1 MNVFMKN
8 RSTKIILAL
17 LALAA
22 VITAIVAYRHFS
34 APKIRHIVLI
44 SMDTTRADYLSCY
57 GYQHK
62 TTPNIDAVAAEAV
75 RFEQAIAPIP
85 LTLPSHST
93 MLTGTIPPY
102 HGIHDNLNYMLADSN
117 LTLAEMLKASGYTT
131 GGIISS
137 YVLEDGF
144 GLGQGFDTYDDE
156 FDEID
161 NQLGAE
167 RRGGEVSAH
176 AIKWLDENRDE
187 DFFLFLHYYDPHS
200 PYDPPEPYR
209 GLFGSI
215 AAAEAIGL
223 TDNTSLTADTD
234 EKKKVFKLTYAEE
247 LAYTDHCIGQVIN
260 KLKSLDLYD
269 STLLIITGDH
279 GEAFGEREEMGHGY
293 YIYQESIHVPLIVK
307 LPGQQ
312 TAKTVSG
319 AVGLIDITPTVCSLL
334 GIEAPQY
341 IQGRDLSGAL
351 FDEPLE
357 DDDRYIYSESLLAT
371 KYKAS
376 PLLAVTGNRFKYIQT
391 ARPELYDLIDDPG
404 ETHNLVDAQS
414 QRARILQDVLGVMLE
429 ESLAAGTPD
438 SALELDEES
447 LKKLQSLGYVG
458 GALEE
463 DFSFDQDKADPKD
476 TFQHHLDLMEIMGL
490 MGTKEDLDAAEK
502 ACLAFISKGMEV
514 AQVYVYLAQIAIARE
529 DQPKAIDYLKKAVAV
544 EPGTASAQAQL
555 GVLLL
560 DAEDYEQ
567 ALVHLQEA
575 HQIQP
580 KSAMICYDVARAYYK
595 LGQKEKAIEYCRK
608 SLAKQPDYI
617 SPRANLA
624 KALFEL
630 GDTPSAVNEYYK
642 VIEYDA
648 ENLKAL
654 NFLAWIQATSRN
666 GQLRKPQEALKLA
679 QRAAK
684 AADYKTAEVLDTLA
698 VAYAATGDFAQAV
711 TEADKAIALAESAGE
726 AALAQRI
733 ARRRGLF
740 KNGQSYN
747 E

>member
-351 FDEPLE
+351 FDEPSK

-684 AADYKTAEVLDTLA
+684 A
-698 VAYAATGDFAQAV
+698 
-711 TEADKAIALAESAGE
+711 
-726 AALAQRI
+726 
-733 ARRRGLF
+733 
-740 KNGQSYN
+740 
-747 E
+747 

>member
-334 GIEAPQY
+334 GIETPQY

-351 FDEPLE
+351 IDEPSE

-371 KYKAS
+371 KYNAS

-684 AADYKTAEVLDTLA
+684 ALQDGRSPGYPGGRLC
-698 VAYAATGDFAQAV
+698 
-711 TEADKAIALAESAGE
+711 
-726 AALAQRI
+726 RN
-733 ARRRGLF
+733 RRL
-740 KNGQSYN
+740 
-747 E
+747 

>member
-1 MNVFMKN
+1 MKN
-8 RSTKIILAL
+8 RSTKIIFAL
-17 LALAA
+17 IALAA
-22 VITAIVAYRHFS
+22 MITAIVAYRHSS
-34 APKIRHIVLI
+34 APKIRNIVLI

-75 RFEQAIAPIP
+75 QFEQAIAPIP

-93 MLTGTIPPY
+93 MMTGTIPPY

-117 LTLAEMLKASGYTT
+117 LTLAEMLKAAGYTT
-131 GGIISS
+131 GGIIST

-144 GLGQGFDTYDDE
+144 GLDQGFDTYDDE

-161 NQLGAE
+161 NQVGAE
-167 RRGGEVSAH
+167 RRGGEVSEH

-209 GLFGSI
+209 GMFGSI

-334 GIEAPQY
+334 GIETPQY
-341 IQGRDLSGAL
+341 IQGWDLSGAL
-351 FDEPLE
+351 IDEPSE

-429 ESLAAGTPD
+429 ESLEAGTPD

-476 TFQHHLDLMEIMGL
+476 TFQHHLDFMKIMG
-490 MGTKEDLDAAEK
+490 MMSKKEDFDAAEK
-502 ACLAFISKGMEV
+502 ACLAFISKGLEV
-514 AQVYVYLAQIAIARE
+514 AQVYVYLAQIAMARE
-529 DQPKAIDYLKKAVAV
+529 DQPQAIDYLKKAVAV
-544 EPGTASAQAQL
+544 EPGTASVQATL

-560 DAEDYEQ
+560 EAEDYEQ

-595 LGQKEKAIEYCRK
+595 LGQKEKAVEYCRK
-608 SLAKQPDYI
+608 SLAEQPDYI

-630 GDTPSAVNEYYK
+630 GDTPSAVKEYYK
-642 VIEYDA
+642 VIEYHA

-698 VAYAATGDFAQAV
+698 VAYAATGDFEQAV

-726 AALAQRI
+726 TALAQRI

-740 KNGQSYN
+740 KNGQPYN

>member
-334 GIEAPQY
+334 GIETPQY

-351 FDEPLE
+351 IDEPSE

-371 KYKAS
+371 KYNAS

-404 ETHNLVDAQS
+404 ETDNLVDAQS

-429 ESLAAGTPD
+429 ESLEAGTPD

-447 LKKLQSLGYVG
+447 LKKLASLGYVG

-476 TFQHHLDLMEIMGL
+476 TFQHHLDFMKIMG
-490 MGTKEDLDAAEK
+490 MM
-502 ACLAFISKGMEV
+502 S
-514 AQVYVYLAQIAIARE
+514 
-529 DQPKAIDYLKKAVAV
+529 
-544 EPGTASAQAQL
+544 
-555 GVLLL
+555 
-560 DAEDYEQ
+560 
-567 ALVHLQEA
+567 
-575 HQIQP
+575 
-580 KSAMICYDVARAYYK
+580 
-595 LGQKEKAIEYCRK
+595 
-608 SLAKQPDYI
+608 
-617 SPRANLA
+617 
-624 KALFEL
+624 
-630 GDTPSAVNEYYK
+630 
-642 VIEYDA
+642 
-648 ENLKAL
+648 
-654 NFLAWIQATSRN
+654 
-666 GQLRKPQEALKLA
+666 
-679 QRAAK
+679 
-684 AADYKTAEVLDTLA
+684 
-698 VAYAATGDFAQAV
+698 
-711 TEADKAIALAESAGE
+711 
-726 AALAQRI
+726 
-733 ARRRGLF
+733 
-740 KNGQSYN
+740 
-747 E
+747 

>member
-1 MNVFMKN
+1 MKN
-8 RSTKIILAL
+8 RSTKIILIL
-17 LALAA
+17 IALAA

-117 LTLAEMLKASGYTT
+117 LTLAEMLKAAGYTT

-137 YVLEDGF
+137 YVLEDSF
-144 GLGQGFDTYDDE
+144 GLAQGFDTYDDE

-167 RRGGEVSAH
+167 RRGGEVSEH
-176 AIKWLDENRDE
+176 AVKWLDENRDE

-215 AAAEAIGL
+215 AAAEEIGL

-351 FDEPLE
+351 IDEPSE

-447 LKKLQSLGYVG
+447 LKKLASLGYVG

-476 TFQHHLDLMEIMGL
+476 TFQHHQDLMKIMAL
-490 MGTKEDLDAAEK
+490 MRTKEDFDAAEK
-502 ACLAFISKGMEV
+502 ACLAFISKGLEV
-514 AQVYVYLAQIAIARE
+514 AQVYSHLAQIAMARE
-529 DQPKAIDYLKKAVAV
+529 DQPQAIEYLKKTVAV
-544 EPGTASAQAQL
+544 GPGTASAQAQL
-555 GVLLL
+555 GLLLL

-575 HQIQP
+575 YQIQP

-595 LGQKEKAIEYCRK
+595 LGQKEKAVEYCRK
-608 SLAKQPDYI
+608 SLAEQPDYI

-630 GDTPSAVNEYYK
+630 GDTPSAVKEYYK

-698 VAYAATGDFAQAV
+698 VAYAATGDFEQAV

-740 KNGQSYN
+740 KNGQPYN

>member
-1 MNVFMKN
+1 MW
-8 RSTKIILAL
+8 A
-17 LALAA
+17 
-22 VITAIVAYRHFS
+22 
-34 APKIRHIVLI
+34 
-44 SMDTTRADYLSCY
+44 
-57 GYQHK
+57 
-62 TTPNIDAVAAEAV
+62 
-75 RFEQAIAPIP
+75 
-85 LTLPSHST
+85 
-93 MLTGTIPPY
+93 
-102 HGIHDNLNYMLADSN
+102 
-117 LTLAEMLKASGYTT
+117 
-131 GGIISS
+131 
-137 YVLEDGF
+137 
-144 GLGQGFDTYDDE
+144 
-156 FDEID
+156 
-161 NQLGAE
+161 
-167 RRGGEVSAH
+167 
-176 AIKWLDENRDE
+176 
-187 DFFLFLHYYDPHS
+187 
-200 PYDPPEPYR
+200 
-209 GLFGSI
+209 
-215 AAAEAIGL
+215 
-223 TDNTSLTADTD
+223 
-234 EKKKVFKLTYAEE
+234 
-247 LAYTDHCIGQVIN
+247 
-260 KLKSLDLYD
+260 
-269 STLLIITGDH
+269 
-279 GEAFGEREEMGHGY
+279 
-293 YIYQESIHVPLIVK
+293 
-307 LPGQQ
+307 
-312 TAKTVSG
+312 
-319 AVGLIDITPTVCSLL
+319 
-334 GIEAPQY
+334 
-341 IQGRDLSGAL
+341 
-351 FDEPLE
+351 
-357 DDDRYIYSESLLAT
+357 
-371 KYKAS
+371 
-376 PLLAVTGNRFKYIQT
+376 
-391 ARPELYDLIDDPG
+391 
-404 ETHNLVDAQS
+404 
-414 QRARILQDVLGVMLE
+414 
-429 ESLAAGTPD
+429 
-438 SALELDEES
+438 

-679 QRAAK
+679 MPRPATLNRRSPKPTKRSHWPNRRARRPWPSASPD
-684 AADYKTAEVLDTLA
+684 AADSSKTDSHTMNSKELSGAAE
-698 VAYAATGDFAQAV
+698 
-711 TEADKAIALAESAGE
+711 
-726 AALAQRI
+726 R
-733 ARRRGLF
+733 
-740 KNGQSYN
+740 
-747 E
+747 

>member
-1 MNVFMKN
+1 
-8 RSTKIILAL
+8 
-17 LALAA
+17 
-22 VITAIVAYRHFS
+22 
-34 APKIRHIVLI
+34 
-44 SMDTTRADYLSCY
+44 
-57 GYQHK
+57 
-62 TTPNIDAVAAEAV
+62 
-75 RFEQAIAPIP
+75 
-85 LTLPSHST
+85 
-93 MLTGTIPPY
+93 
-102 HGIHDNLNYMLADSN
+102 
-117 LTLAEMLKASGYTT
+117 
-131 GGIISS
+131 
-137 YVLEDGF
+137 
-144 GLGQGFDTYDDE
+144 
-156 FDEID
+156 
-161 NQLGAE
+161 
-167 RRGGEVSAH
+167 
-176 AIKWLDENRDE
+176 
-187 DFFLFLHYYDPHS
+187 
-200 PYDPPEPYR
+200 
-209 GLFGSI
+209 
-215 AAAEAIGL
+215 
-223 TDNTSLTADTD
+223 
-234 EKKKVFKLTYAEE
+234 LTYAEE

-334 GIEAPQY
+334 GIGTPQY
-341 IQGRDLSGAL
+341 IQGQDLSGAL
-351 FDEPLE
+351 IDEPSE

-684 AADYKTAEVLDTLA
+684 ADTLA
-698 VAYAATGDFAQAV
+698 VAYAATGDFEQAV

>member
-1 MNVFMKN
+1 MKN

-247 LAYTDHCIGQVIN
+247 LAYTDHC
-260 KLKSLDLYD
+260 KWATATT
-269 STLLIITGDH
+269 ST
-279 GEAFGEREEMGHGY
+279 R
-293 YIYQESIHVPLIVK
+293 
-307 LPGQQ
+307 
-312 TAKTVSG
+312 
-319 AVGLIDITPTVCSLL
+319 
-334 GIEAPQY
+334 
-341 IQGRDLSGAL
+341 
-351 FDEPLE
+351 
-357 DDDRYIYSESLLAT
+357 
-371 KYKAS
+371 
-376 PLLAVTGNRFKYIQT
+376 NRSMF
-391 ARPELYDLIDDPG
+391 P
-404 ETHNLVDAQS
+404 
-414 QRARILQDVLGVMLE
+414 
-429 ESLAAGTPD
+429 
-438 SALELDEES
+438 
-447 LKKLQSLGYVG
+447 
-458 GALEE
+458 
-463 DFSFDQDKADPKD
+463 
-476 TFQHHLDLMEIMGL
+476 
-490 MGTKEDLDAAEK
+490 
-502 ACLAFISKGMEV
+502 
-514 AQVYVYLAQIAIARE
+514 
-529 DQPKAIDYLKKAVAV
+529 
-544 EPGTASAQAQL
+544 
-555 GVLLL
+555 
-560 DAEDYEQ
+560 
-567 ALVHLQEA
+567 
-575 HQIQP
+575 
-580 KSAMICYDVARAYYK
+580 
-595 LGQKEKAIEYCRK
+595 
-608 SLAKQPDYI
+608 
-617 SPRANLA
+617 
-624 KALFEL
+624 
-630 GDTPSAVNEYYK
+630 
-642 VIEYDA
+642 
-648 ENLKAL
+648 
-654 NFLAWIQATSRN
+654 
-666 GQLRKPQEALKLA
+666 
-679 QRAAK
+679 
-684 AADYKTAEVLDTLA
+684 
-698 VAYAATGDFAQAV
+698 
-711 TEADKAIALAESAGE
+711 
-726 AALAQRI
+726 
-733 ARRRGLF
+733 
-740 KNGQSYN
+740 
-747 E
+747 

>member
-8 RSTKIILAL
+8 RSTKIIFAL
-17 LALAA
+17 IALAA
-22 VITAIVAYRHFS
+22 MITAIVAYRHSS
-34 APKIRHIVLI
+34 APKIRNIVLI

-57 GYQHK
+57 GYEHK

-137 YVLEDGF
+137 YVLEEGF

-161 NQLGAE
+161 NQLGTE
-167 RRGGEVSAH
+167 RRGGEVSEH
-176 AIKWLDENRDE
+176 AVKWLDENRDE

-223 TDNTSLTADTD
+223 TDNSSSTADTD

-334 GIEAPQY
+334 GIGTPQY
-341 IQGRDLSGAL
+341 IQGQDLSGAL
-351 FDEPLE
+351 IDEPSE

-429 ESLAAGTPD
+429 ESLEAGTPD

-447 LKKLQSLGYVG
+447 LKKLASLGYVG

-476 TFQHHLDLMEIMGL
+476 TFQHHLDLMNIMGL

-514 AQVYVYLAQIAIARE
+514 AQVYVYLAQIAMARE

-595 LGQKEKAIEYCRK
+595 LGQKEKAVEYCRK
-608 SLAKQPDYI
+608 SLAEQPDYI

-698 VAYAATGDFAQAV
+698 VAYAATGDFEQAV

-726 AALAQRI
+726 TALAQRI

-740 KNGQSYN
+740 KNGQPYN

>member
-595 LGQKEKAIEYCRK
+595 LGQKEKAVEYCRK
-608 SLAKQPDYI
+608 SLAEQPDYI

-698 VAYAATGDFAQAV
+698 VAYAATGDFEQAV

>member
-137 YVLEDGF
+137 YVLEEGF

-698 VAYAATGDFAQAV
+698 VAYAATGDFEQAV